1 MKNILLL
8 AAATLLIGCSNKTPE
23 TTNAADEAIAADKM
37 KIVELLK
44 LADTKG
50 TAGEAFMEAAKDSS
64 LAAKMR
70 IAINDVTPVS
80 AAQTHTQTSRNNQ
93 SAQPKKDDLEKAA
106 ETLEKT
112 GKVVDQAGELKRK
125 TEDAIKK

>member
-70 IAINDVTPVS
+70 IAVGTVTPE
-80 AAQTHTQTSRNNQ
+80 AAVHTTTRS
-93 SAQPKKDDLEKAA
+93 SGTPAQPKKDDLEKAA

-125 TEDAIKK
+125 TEDALKK

>member
-1 MKNILLL
+1 MKNILLF
-8 AAATLLIGCSNKTPE
+8 AAATLFIGCANKTPE
-23 TTNAADEAIAADKM
+23 MTSEADAIAADKM
-37 KIVELLK
+37 KIVEVLK

-70 IAINDVTPVS
+70 IAVGTVTPE
-80 AAQTHTQTSRNNQ
+80 AAVHTTTRSNGTP
-93 SAQPKKDDLEKAA
+93 APPKKDDLEKAA

-125 TEDAIKK
+125 TEDAMKK

>member
-1 MKNILLL
+1 MKN
-8 AAATLLIGCSNKTPE
+8 LLILSVASLFIIGCAEKTPD
-23 TTNAADEAIAADKM
+23 TTNAADAIATDKM
-37 KIVELLK
+37 KIVEVLK
-44 LADTKG
+44 LADAKG

-80 AAQTHTQTSRNNQ
+80 AVQSQTPRNNQ
-93 SAQPKKDDLEKAA
+93 PAARKKDDLEKAA

-125 TEDAIKK
+125 TEDAMKK

>member
-1 MKNILLL
+1 MMKN
-8 AAATLLIGCSNKTPE
+8 LLIITAASLLIIGCAEKTPD
-23 TTNAADEAIAADKM
+23 TTNAADSIAADKM
-37 KIVELLK
+37 KIVEVLK
-44 LADTKG
+44 LADAKG

-80 AAQTHTQTSRNNQ
+80 AAQTQTPRYNQ
-93 SAQPKKDDLEKAA
+93 PAAPKKDDLEKAA

-125 TEDAIKK
+125 TEDAMKK

>member
-1 MKNILLL
+1 MKNILVL
-8 AAATLLIGCSNKTPE
+8 AAATLLIGCAKTPE
-23 TTNAADEAIAADKM
+23 MTNEVDAIAADKM
-37 KIVELLK
+37 KIVEVLK
-44 LADTKG
+44 LADVKG

-70 IAINDVTPVS
+70 IAVGTVTPE
-80 AAQTHTQTSRNNQ
+80 AAVHTTTRSN
-93 SAQPKKDDLEKAA
+93 ATPAPPKKDDLEKAA

-112 GKVVDQAGELKRK
+112 GKVVDKAGELKRK